1 MYRWNAWETIL
12 KRIRKAEYGRN
23 VAIINSSVTRFL
35 STFVAEKK
43 NQNIIGASQWQK
55 QFCLLCRT
63 ITTDSQ
69 ELIETRQVP
78 FGIRL
83 IWVRSSTIVALT
95 NVLTLIQ
102 KSLDTCLLW
111 KKRLLGYTF
120 YITRFQHFILIH
132 STKSQHILIRLSN
145 LWIKDKINAQSCI
158 HILTIILPKISKFT
172 VTGSTGT
179 RCSLC
184 NRYFNRLINQNKKL
198 FPYYRLMTQR
208 HLMMRDEARQPRT
221 TNR

>member
-1 MYRWNAWETIL
+1 M
-12 KRIRKAEYGRN
+12 
-23 VAIINSSVTRFL
+23 
-35 STFVAEKK
+35 
-43 NQNIIGASQWQK
+43 
-55 QFCLLCRT
+55 
-63 ITTDSQ
+63 
-69 ELIETRQVP
+69 P

-95 NVLTLIQ
+95 NILTLIQ

-179 RCSLC
+179 RCSLS

-208 HLMMRDEARQPRT
+208 HLDDARRSEATQNNKPLKIRKEGSAESKHYLSNSIGQHYFLCPRQMLRNNCASSSNWIIPYDQLYSFASP
-221 TNR
+221 